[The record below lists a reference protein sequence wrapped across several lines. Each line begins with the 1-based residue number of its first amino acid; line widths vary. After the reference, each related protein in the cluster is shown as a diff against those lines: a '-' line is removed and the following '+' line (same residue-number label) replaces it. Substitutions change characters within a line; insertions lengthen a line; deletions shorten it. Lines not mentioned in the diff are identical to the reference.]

1 MGMIIGA
8 LMAKGLSERMARIV
22 FYAGL
27 ALILALAA
35 VLMKSCN
42 DKAVVQ
48 RERDRVEAAQAKA
61 DAEQAKSERE
71 ADARF
76 NEEMGQAKSE
86 AAARQERIDRESSK
100 LPDKGVSP
108 RQRLRVCDDLLRSNP
123 NDRGVIAACGDP
135 QGAP

>member
-100 LPDKGVSP
+100 LPDRGLSP
-108 RQRLRVCDDLLRSNP
+108 RQRLRVCDELMRQPNP
-123 NDRGVIAACGDP
+123 SREAVAACRDP
-135 QGAP
+135 QGTP